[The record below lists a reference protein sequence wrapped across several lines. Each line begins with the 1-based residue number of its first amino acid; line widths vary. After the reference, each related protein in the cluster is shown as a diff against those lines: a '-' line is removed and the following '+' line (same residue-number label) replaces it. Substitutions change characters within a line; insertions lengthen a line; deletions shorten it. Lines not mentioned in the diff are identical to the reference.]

1 MRAMLDKEFNYY
13 LEHQNELLPLYD
25 GKYVM
30 IVGNKVVGAYNTI
43 NEAYYKG
50 KDKYGLGHFLVQLR
64 TPGDSAYT
72 VTYRPRVSY

>member
-1 MRAMLDKEFNYY
+1 MLDKEFNYY

-50 KDKYGLGHFLVQLR
+50 KDKQKIPNYQVIREIFVIILLKCNSL
-64 TPGDSAYT
+64 TC
-72 VTYRPRVSY
+72 